1 MYKIWAKLIT
11 DSRIKRDFVLDAGD
25 LTENK
30 QEKIKGFMEEIC
42 YTFDLS
48 RPLWLNKHT
57 KELAAH
63 NRVHFYS
70 DHFIDQINFD
80 YLELEIYKEQ

>member
-1 MYKIWAKLIT
+1 MYKIWAKLMI
-11 DSRIKRDFVLDAGD
+11 DNKIKQDFVLDAGD

-30 QEKIKGFMEEIC
+30 LEKVAKFLEEIC

-48 RPLWLNKHT
+48 RPLWLKKHT
-57 KELAAH
+57 KELALH
-63 NRVHFYS
+63 NVVHFHS
-70 DHFIDQINFD
+70 DHFIDQIDFD